1 MRSPKWNRDEIIIC
15 LNLYLNEGGRNL
27 QKNDPKILEV
37 SQILNQLPSF
47 GDKSNYQKFRN
58 VNGVYMKLG
67 NFKTFDSTYIGTGLK
82 GGSKLDKIV
91 FDEFFTQK
99 EKLKQIAENIQ
110 ILTLQSDVFSNI
122 TEDEYEDLLN
132 KIFNLRETEKLT
144 LINRRTE
151 QEILKKHLF
160 GKKTT
165 TTCACCNKEYPISY
179 LVSAHIKRRS
189 NCSETEKRDLN
200 VVFPMCKFGCDE
212 LFENG
217 YIVVKDGQFHSMNKT
232 PTTKD
237 IDLYINQIEGKRC
250 TYYNSDTEKY
260 FKWHFEFH
268 NINKY

>member
-1 MRSPKWNRDEIIIC
+1 MRSPKWNRDEVIIC
-15 LNLYLNEGGRNL
+15 LNLYLNEGGRTL
-27 QKNDPKILEV
+27 QKNDPKILEA

-47 GDKSNYQKFRN
+47 DDKSNYQKFRN

-67 NFKTFDSTYIGTGLK
+67 NFKTFDSTYTGSGLK

-110 ILTLQSDVFSNI
+110 ILTLQPDILSDI
-122 TEDEYEDLLN
+122 TEDEYEDLLA
-132 KIFNLRETEKLT
+132 KILNLKETERNSLV
-144 LINRRTE
+144 NRRTE

-160 GKKTT
+160 GNRTT
-165 TTCACCNKEYPISY
+165 TICACCNKEYPISY

-189 NCSETEKRDLN
+189 KCSQTEKRDLSI
-200 VVFPMCKFGCDE
+200 VFPMCKFGCDE

-217 YIVVKDGQFHSMNKT
+217 YIVVKDGQFQSMNKT

-237 IDLYINQIEGKRC
+237 LDLYIKQIQGKRC
-250 TYYNSDTEKY
+250 TYYNSETDKY

-268 NINKY
+268 SIK

>member
-67 NFKTFDSTYIGTGLK
+67 NFKTFDKTYSGSGLK

-99 EKLKQIAENIQ
+99 DKLKIIAEKIQ
-110 ILTLQSDVFSNI
+110 LLSLQSDLISSI
-122 TEDEYEDLLN
+122 TEDEYEDLIYKILN
-132 KIFNLRETEKLT
+132 LKETEKIT
-144 LINRRTE
+144 LVNRRTE
-151 QEILKKHLF
+151 QDILKKHLF
-160 GKKTT
+160 GKKTISQ
-165 TTCACCNKEYPISY
+165 CACCNKEFPITY

-189 NCSETEKRDLN
+189 NCTQTEKRDLN
-200 VVFPMCKFGCDE
+200 IVFPMCKFGCDE

-217 YIVVKDGQFHSMNKT
+217 YIVVKEGKFQSMNKT

-237 IDLYINQIEGKRC
+237 IELFIEQIHGNTC
-250 TYYNSDTEKY
+250 SYFNSDTERY
-260 FKWHFEFH
+260 FNWHFEFH
-268 NINKY
+268 NIN

>member
-15 LNLYLNEGGRNL
+15 LNLYLNEGGRTL

-37 SQILNQLPSF
+37 SHILNQLPSF

-67 NFKTFDSTYIGTGLK
+67 NFKTFDSTYTGSGLK

-110 ILTLQSDVFSNI
+110 ILTLQSDVLSNI
-122 TEDEYEDLLN
+122 TEDEYEDLLT
-132 KIFNLRETEKLT
+132 KILNLKETEKLT
-144 LINRRTE
+144 LVNRRTE

-165 TTCACCNKEYPISY
+165 TICACCNKEYPISY

-189 NCSETEKRDLN
+189 NCSQTEKRDLN
-200 VVFPMCKFGCDE
+200 IVFPMCKFGCDE

-217 YIVVKDGQFHSMNKT
+217 YIVVKDGQFQSMNKV

-250 TYYNSDTEKY
+250 TYYNSDTEQY

-268 NINKY
+268 NIK

>member
-27 QKNDPKILEV
+27 QKNDQKILEV

-67 NFKTFDSTYIGTGLK
+67 NFKTFDSSYTGSGLK

-99 EKLKQIAENIQ
+99 EKLKQIAENLQ
-110 ILTLQSDVFSNI
+110 ILTLQSDVLSNI
-122 TEDEYEDLLN
+122 TEDEYEDLLT
-132 KIFNLRETEKLT
+132 KILDLKETEKIT
-144 LINRRTE
+144 LVNRRTE

-160 GKKTT
+160 GIKNS

-179 LVSAHIKRRS
+179 LVTAHIKRRS
-189 NCSETEKRDLN
+189 NCSQTEKRDLN
-200 VVFPMCKFGCDE
+200 IVIPMCKFGCDE

-217 YIVVKDGQFHSMNKT
+217 YIVVKDGKFHNMNKF
-232 PTTKD
+232 PTSKH
-237 IDLYINQIEGKRC
+237 IDLYIKQIEGKRC
-250 TYYNSDTEKY
+250 TYYNSDTEQY

-268 NINKY
+268 NIK